1 MKELKKKVSI
11 SIDND
16 VLDQIKALSETYN
29 RPLSQFINLIL
40 IDYLN
45 PETYSDELKKIVKGK

>member
-1 MKELKKKVSI
+1 MKPLKKKISI

-16 VLDQIKALSETYN
+16 VFEQIKNLSETYN

-45 PETYSDELKKIVKGK
+45 PEAYSNELKKIAKGK

>member
-1 MKELKKKVSI
+1 MKPLKKKISI
-11 SIDND
+11 SIDED
-16 VLDQIKALSETYN
+16 VLEQVKKLSETYN

-45 PETYSDELKKIVKGK
+45 PETYSNELKKIVKGK

>member
-1 MKELKKKVSI
+1 MQPLKKKISI

-16 VLDQIKALSETYN
+16 VLDQIKKLSEIYN

-45 PETYSDELKKIVKGK
+45 PEAYSNEFKKIVKGK